1 MMFTLE
7 TARDALGAIAGVATC
22 RVGLEANI
30 SPASYPMIRVVP
42 SRIVAGKP
50 YSNRTIEALLYFGA
64 PTANSEGLEDVYANL
79 SALEAQILAVLKTLK
94 GRYVETITDED
105 RLPLYKLMVIRCEL
119 QEAPHHTSGG
129 GLAAQDSTMAGDA
142 QI

>member
-1 MMFTLE
+1 MGFS
-7 TARDALGAIAGVATC
+7 AIVVAAGSGSRA
-22 RVGLEANI
+22 GGGKQW
-30 SPASYPMIRVVP
+30 
-42 SRIVAGKP
+42 RIVAGKP

-129 GLAAQDSTMAGDA
+129 GLAAQPQGLRHGGAGFAVAGGDHR
-142 QI
+142 IVLR